1 VTINL
6 QFVTVSSLFF
16 IGAAV
21 TLSAPMKTSSYS
33 LFITVW
39 CAVLSICIFPS
50 AAHAQF
56 FIGIDAVTNVP
67 SHTLDVNTDGAD
79 TAFHS
84 WAAAAVG
91 GSNHFNQW
99 TGAGA
104 HASGILSGTGS
115 AKLVMD
121 TGVNA
126 TSPFGL
132 GTGSVNAPNPPV
144 TRNYGSSFSYTVY
157 NVLYADNNPVTW
169 ATNPGLGTS
178 LTSHIAGTAAT
189 LAGRHVPGNF
199 NKYDP
204 ANQDGDNVSPDGRD
218 MFGFAGIGN
227 ADVSFLGVPSLTS
240 SLQRKSGFVLE
251 FSNPISAFGVF
262 AADFEATNEG
272 TANRYRASAFFYDA
286 NMNLIQYENWGNDGN
301 QRESFMGII
310 RSTADIKYAM
320 FIVGARDGI
329 ATDGGRDSSAR
340 SNHYAFGGF
349 TFLQA
354 EIPEPRVYAVMA
366 ILALCIG
373 WRERRRLLALIKKIK
388 PTSQPNPS

>member
-16 IGAAV
+16 FGAAV

-50 AAHAQF
+50 AAQAQF
-56 FIGIDAVTNVP
+56 FIGVDALTNVP

-84 WAAAAVG
+84 WAAAVVG
-91 GSNHFNQW
+91 GTNHFQQW
-99 TGAGA
+99 TGPGA

-126 TSPFGL
+126 TSPFGI
-132 GTGSVNAPNPPV
+132 GTGSVTAPNPPV

-157 NVLYADNNPVTW
+157 NVLYANNDPNSW
-169 ATNPGLGTS
+169 ANNPGLGTN
-178 LTSHIAGTAAT
+178 LMSHIAGAAT
-189 LAGRHVPGNF
+189 LTTLAQRHIPGNF
-199 NKYDP
+199 NKQNP
-204 ANQDGDNVSPDGRD
+204 ANQDGDKVSPDGRD
-218 MFGFAGIGN
+218 VFGFAGVDDTN
-227 ADVSFLGVPSLTS
+227 VSFLGVPGLNS

-262 AADFEATNEG
+262 AADFEATNDG
-272 TANRYRASAFFYDA
+272 AGKYKATAFFYDS
-286 NMNLIQYENWGNDGN
+286 NMNLIEFHSWGNDGDK
-301 QRESFMGII
+301 RESFMGIK
-310 RSTADIKYAM
+310 RATADIQYAM

-340 SNHYAFGGF
+340 SNHYAFGAF
-349 TFLQA
+349 TFVQA

-373 WRERRRLLALIKKIK
+373 WRERRRLLALINKKQTI
-388 PTSQPNPS
+388 TA